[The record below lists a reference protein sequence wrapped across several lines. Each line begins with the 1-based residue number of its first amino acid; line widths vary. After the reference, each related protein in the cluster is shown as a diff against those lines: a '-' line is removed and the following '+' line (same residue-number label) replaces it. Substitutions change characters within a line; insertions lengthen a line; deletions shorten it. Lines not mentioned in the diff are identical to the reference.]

1 MAIGGMIMLVEMGIP
16 KAEDIVEITMD
27 FWDFMENQDE
37 IQEQLISELGYIWVK
52 LHLTNVPRSV

>member
-1 MAIGGMIMLVEMGIP
+1 MLVEMGIP

-27 FWDFMENQDE
+27 FWDFVENQDE
-37 IQEQLISELGYIWVK
+37 IQEQLISELGYIWVN